1 MKRVAIIRKSSY
13 LIKYLRVREKQEI
26 YERKRKKKYLRVRE
40 MDRRNI
46 WKRERNKLYEKKR
59 DKNWNRLPD
68 KEPVYSKYGQTEIH
82 KPTNKWCVCL
92 EGGLLTHI
100 HMYIN
105 IETYKCLLTCL
116 YFSFIYSLCDLYWFH
131 WQHAP
136 KDNC

>member
-1 MKRVAIIRKSSY
+1 MK
-13 LIKYLRVREKQEI
+13 
-26 YERKRKKKYLRVRE
+26 ERGK
-40 MDRRNI
+40 RNI
-46 WKRERNKLYEKKR
+46 LEWGRWTEGERETNYMKKR
-59 DKNWNRLPD
+59 DKNWNRLPN
-68 KEPVYSKYGQTEIH
+68 KETVYSKYGQTEIH

-92 EGGLLTHI
+92 EWGLLTHI

-105 IETYKCLLTCL
+105 IETYKCLLYKCL